1 MHKIV
6 KQAGKMQYG
15 PAWWFLDQ
23 KDGMENQMNTLSNTG
38 LLSCFIGMTT
48 DSRSV
53 LSFPRHEYFRRIL
66 CQLLGNDVEA
76 GLIPADMKLLGK
88 MVENICFNN
97 AKTYFSMELD

>member
-1 MHKIV
+1 
-6 KQAGKMQYG
+6 
-15 PAWWFLDQ
+15 
-23 KDGMENQMNTLSNTG
+23 MENQMNTLSNTG
-38 LLSCFIGMTT
+38 LLSRFIGMTT

-53 LSFPRHEYFRRIL
+53 LSLPRHEYFRRIL

-97 AKTYFSMELD
+97 AKKYFPMELG